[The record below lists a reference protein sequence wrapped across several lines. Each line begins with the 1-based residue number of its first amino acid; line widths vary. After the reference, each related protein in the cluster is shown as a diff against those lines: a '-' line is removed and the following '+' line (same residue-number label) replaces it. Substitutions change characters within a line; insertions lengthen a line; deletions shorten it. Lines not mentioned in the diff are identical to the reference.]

1 MFVRTLSAAL
11 LIGLACQ
18 PALAEDASSLDL
30 VAATFIGF
38 SSGGK
43 ATVADNQVVD
53 IVQSGPGQFS
63 GGEGDIAFS
72 FTVTEPETC
81 NFLGTF
87 TVEGKIFSLGINMA
101 SIESMRF
108 DDPQPIE
115 GGLTRYKV
123 VLEGPDNMVETI
135 DPDGGHHDGGKS
147 SPMGTSLTL
156 DELNAAAATL
166 MERCADA

>member
-1 MFVRTLSAAL
+1 MIVRTLSAAL

-38 SSGGK
+38 SAGGK
-43 ATVADNQVVD
+43 ATVANNQVVD

-63 GGEGDIAFS
+63 GGEGEVAFS

-87 TVEGKIFSLGINMA
+87 EFDGGVFSLGINMA

-108 DDPQPIE
+108 DNPQPID
-115 GGLTRYKV
+115 GGLTSYTV
-123 VLEGPDNMVETI
+123 VLAGPDNMVETI
-135 DPDGGHHDGGKS
+135 EPDGARQDGGKS

-156 DELNAAAATL
+156 DELDAAAATL